1 MGTSSTTDTVT
12 PSHISANLLQIES
25 ARWPRRRDGHLLS
38 RPPLMI
44 QLQVIAPVLLPAL
57 FILCR
62 AERFFLPVTDNS
74 YAIRGDAIRDKSSL
88 KRFGAILPKCRS
100 REHTTRRRRTWSAL
114 RCSHDGLGW
123 WNQLTITTGVSG
135 QTKNGHHG
143 DGDRG
148 LNNGP

>member
-1 MGTSSTTDTVT
+1 
-12 PSHISANLLQIES
+12 
-25 ARWPRRRDGHLLS
+25 
-38 RPPLMI
+38 MI

-100 REHTTRRRRTWSAL
+100 REHTTRRRRTWSAFVAAMMVL
-114 RCSHDGLGW
+114 DGGINSPLPLEC
-123 WNQLTITTGVSG
+123 QVRLKMVTMEMATVA
-135 QTKNGHHG
+135 
-143 DGDRG
+143 
-148 LNNGP
+148 